1 MKSHIPTIS
10 ALYVVKELIPKLD
23 AVEKHVEQMI
33 KTVVGTN
40 QLPTHIERY
49 TKLQVE
55 FQLELAMIRM
65 NIEQL
70 LIRHHQELEIVN
82 NEPCQDV
89 LLPLD
94 QHESVAVESA
104 KQLYD
109 RLQRL

>member
-1 MKSHIPTIS
+1 
-10 ALYVVKELIPKLD
+10 VKELIPKLD

-33 KTVVGTN
+33 NTVVGTN

-82 NEPCQDV
+82 NDPCQDV

>member
-1 MKSHIPTIS
+1 MKSPTLTIS

-23 AVEKHVEQMI
+23 TVEKHVEQMI
-33 KTVVGTN
+33 NAVVGTN

-55 FQLELAMIRM
+55 FQLELAMIRI
-65 NIEQL
+65 NLEQL
-70 LIRHHQELEIVN
+70 LMRHHQELEIVKKD
-82 NEPCQDV
+82 PCQDV
-89 LLPLD
+89 LLTLD